1 MPDNINIPDN
11 LDFSNID
18 DILRFVNGEL
28 ERLDAEEKKQ
38 HEITIP
44 IDMDEIN
51 EKIEDLRENGYFITG
66 MSEAFDRRLSSLVV

>member
-38 HEITIP
+38 NEITIP

-51 EKIEDLRENGYFITG
+51 EKIEDLREKG
-66 MSEAFDRRLSSLVV
+66 